1 MVNNNCWSNETG
13 GGARWS
19 TTMAG
24 TTILEVE
31 LDGQELELVKEFVY
45 LGTTKAETATPER
58 VAIIQT
64 ARATTALSRL
74 QLI

>member
-1 MVNNNCWSNETG
+1 MK
-13 GGARWS
+13 
-19 TTMAG
+19 MAG
-24 TTILEVE
+24 TRKLLVE
-31 LDGQELELVKEFVY
+31 LDCQKLELVKEVVY
-45 LGTTKAETATPER
+45 LGTTEAETATPET